1 MKALG
6 KRTIEQKIALETDR
20 YMQDNYSELAYN
32 AVSGA
37 VPFIVKQTEAV
48 MLCALSRHGYGA
60 KRLKEFHDWFKAMAE
75 LPADIMGKTV
85 RVDDCENFLA
95 EKYGL
100 QLEAIRMTFPD
111 YETFK
116 RQSDGK

>member
-20 YMQDNYSELAYN
+20 YMQENYSELAYH

-48 MLCALSRHGYGA
+48 MRIVTA
-60 KRLKEFHDWFKAMAE
+60 W
-75 LPADIMGKTV
+75 
-85 RVDDCENFLA
+85 
-95 EKYGL
+95 
-100 QLEAIRMTFPD
+100 IRG
-111 YETFK
+111 ETPERF
-116 RQSDGK
+116 S